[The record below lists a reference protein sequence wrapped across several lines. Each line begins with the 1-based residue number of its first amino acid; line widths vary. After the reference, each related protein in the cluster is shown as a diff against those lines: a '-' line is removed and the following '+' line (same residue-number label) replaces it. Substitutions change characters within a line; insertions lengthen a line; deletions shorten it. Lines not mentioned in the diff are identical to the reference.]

1 MTDLPPT
8 CDKPG
13 NAKTSARA
21 YLLGCGP
28 IIIALAILYVV
39 GRAVN
44 SPPYS
49 RAEYQEAARRVE
61 AKLEQEAV
69 PIKSIEVKRRGEGI
83 VIVLQGAGYEE
94 FPARKLATRSGELFF
109 DSLPGSRG
117 HHVRIIVKN
126 ELKLNQ
132 GILGNNTS
140 NNLICYI
147 MVSSRNNPPYSH

>member
-13 NAKTSARA
+13 DAKAGARA
-21 YLLGCGP
+21 YIAGCGP

-61 AKLEQEAV
+61 TKLKQEAV

-94 FPARKLATRSGELFF
+94 VPAGKLAVRAGELFF
-109 DSLPGSRG
+109 ESLPGSQG
-117 HHVRIIVKN
+117 HHVRVVVKN
-126 ELKLNQ
+126 ELD
-132 GILGNNTS
+132 S
-140 NNLICYI
+140 N
-147 MVSSRNNPPYSH
+147 MVSELILNPHRNP